1 MRGRGSSVPL
11 LMRKPVL
18 SRPNGIRDDSDMAL
32 QFRPARSDE
41 SPGRELLRELNYL
54 FNAQY
59 PGRGVRPGSVTT
71 SEEMVPP
78 EGIFLVG
85 YEDERPIA
93 IGGLRRLQD
102 GICEIKRMY
111 VVPHARSRG
120 VGRAL
125 LNVLEQAGREL
136 GYERARVDAGPEQ
149 KHSRVLFE
157 KTGYRE
163 IPKYNN
169 NHIAVYFAEKK
180 L

>member
-1 MRGRGSSVPL
+1 
-11 LMRKPVL
+11 
-18 SRPNGIRDDSDMAL
+18 MAV
-32 QFRPARSDE
+32 QFRPSRSDE
-41 SPGRELLRELNYL
+41 PPGRELLRELNDL

-59 PGRGVRPGSVTT
+59 PGRVIRPGSVTT
-71 SEEMVPP
+71 PLEMAPP

-85 YEDERPIA
+85 YENERPIA

-111 VVPHARSRG
+111 VVPDARSRG

-125 LNVLEQAGREL
+125 LTALEEAGRQL
-136 GYERARVDAGPEQ
+136 GYECARVDAGLKQ
-149 KHSRVLFE
+149 KHSRALFE
-157 KTGYRE
+157 KTGYLQ

-169 NHIAVYFAEKK
+169 NHIAVYFAEKR